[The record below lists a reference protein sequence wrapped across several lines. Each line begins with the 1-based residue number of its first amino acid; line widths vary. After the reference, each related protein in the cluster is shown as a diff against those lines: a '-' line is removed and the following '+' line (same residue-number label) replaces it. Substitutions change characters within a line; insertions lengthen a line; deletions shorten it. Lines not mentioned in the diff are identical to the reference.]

1 MFDSIFFRK
10 EEKDLVEE
18 CDGDRSRPASISI
31 YFPHANKSSVNSP
44 TAADSPAVSTVNS
57 PTSNCSVIL
66 NSTEDL
72 LEGEVVEGKN
82 GLQRNAWN
90 SCGTVETHLGAV
102 SQEDLV

>member
-1 MFDSIFFRK
+1 M
-10 EEKDLVEE
+10 VEE
-18 CDGDRSRPASISI
+18 CHGERSRPASISI
-31 YFPHANKSSVNSP
+31 YFPQANKSSVNSP
-44 TAADSPAVSTVNS
+44 TVAAADSPAVSTVNS

-72 LEGEVVEGKN
+72 LDGEVGEGKN